1 MHPGSKT
8 QKPITWL
15 RWAARTVY
23 LFFSPSSNFHSSDD
37 KKMKMYSYSK
47 LWGKIGN
54 FPISCNQYF
63 IFMPLLLFTLCFYP
77 NWFCHNRITSYC
89 STASKYCASIKAS
102 RIFHV
107 KSTRV
112 QMIHSAIMLICY
124 LWTTRRS
131 LHRMSHR
138 SNREA
143 CGESSALPD
152 PHGLKGCF
160 SFEEDFFFFFNGLHA
175 SYFRYGSIEQ
185 KHHVYCM
192 VVSGFAYV
200 CTRTLVWPACLCVQ
214 RKWLTVKNVT
224 NSNFNCQWK
233 NSLCI
238 CGFCPD
244 EQRRRGLSMKA
255 YSLSQLKSV
264 LTYRHPFEVRLAAI
278 LERSAPVLNNGNWI
292 GGKNDLT
299 EPKVKF
305 SLCCSS
311 PPPWIWPHTI
321 FW

>member
-1 MHPGSKT
+1 MH
-8 QKPITWL
+8 
-15 RWAARTVY
+15 
-23 LFFSPSSNFHSSDD
+23 
-37 KKMKMYSYSK
+37 SYSK
-47 LWGKIGN
+47 LWGKIDN

-89 STASKYCASIKAS
+89 STPSKYCASIKAS

-160 SFEEDFFFFFNGLHA
+160 SFEEDFFSSSL
-175 SYFRYGSIEQ
+175 
-185 KHHVYCM
+185 M
-192 VVSGFAYV
+192 VFM
-200 CTRTLVWPACLCVQ
+200 Q
-214 RKWLTVKNVT
+214 
-224 NSNFNCQWK
+224 
-233 NSLCI
+233 
-238 CGFCPD
+238 
-244 EQRRRGLSMKA
+244 
-255 YSLSQLKSV
+255 
-264 LTYRHPFEVRLAAI
+264 AI
-278 LERSAPVLNNGNWI
+278 LDMVQLS
-292 GGKNDLT
+292 KNT
-299 EPKVKF
+299 MCIV
-305 SLCCSS
+305 
-311 PPPWIWPHTI
+311 W
-321 FW
+321 

>member
-1 MHPGSKT
+1 MH
-8 QKPITWL
+8 
-15 RWAARTVY
+15 
-23 LFFSPSSNFHSSDD
+23 
-37 KKMKMYSYSK
+37 SYSK
-47 LWGKIGN
+47 VWGKIDN

-89 STASKYCASIKAS
+89 SAPSKYCASIKAS

-160 SFEEDFFFFFNGLHA
+160 SFEEDFFFFFFNGLHA
-175 SYFRYGSIEQ
+175 SYFRYGSTEQ

-224 NSNFNCQWK
+224 NSNFNCRVKKQPLHLWVLSRRTEEK
-233 NSLCI
+233 GFKHESVFLITIKKCFNIPASLW
-238 CGFCPD
+238 
-244 EQRRRGLSMKA
+244 S
-255 YSLSQLKSV
+255 
-264 LTYRHPFEVRLAAI
+264 
-278 LERSAPVLNNGNWI
+278 
-292 GGKNDLT
+292 
-299 EPKVKF
+299 
-305 SLCCSS
+305 
-311 PPPWIWPHTI
+311 
-321 FW
+321 

>member
-1 MHPGSKT
+1 MH
-8 QKPITWL
+8 
-15 RWAARTVY
+15 
-23 LFFSPSSNFHSSDD
+23 
-37 KKMKMYSYSK
+37 SYSK
-47 LWGKIGN
+47 LLGKIDN

-89 STASKYCASIKAS
+89 STPSKYCASIKAS

-160 SFEEDFFFFFNGLHA
+160 SFEEDFFSSSLMVFMQAILDMVQLSKNTMCIVCIWVCICLYAHA
-175 SYFRYGSIEQ
+175 
-185 KHHVYCM
+185 
-192 VVSGFAYV
+192 
-200 CTRTLVWPACLCVQ
+200 CVA
-214 RKWLTVKNVT
+214 RM
-224 NSNFNCQWK
+224 
-233 NSLCI
+233 SLCAKEMADSEK
-238 CGFCPD
+238 CDQF
-244 EQRRRGLSMKA
+244 
-255 YSLSQLKSV
+255 
-264 LTYRHPFEVRLAAI
+264 
-278 LERSAPVLNNGNWI
+278 
-292 GGKNDLT
+292 
-299 EPKVKF
+299 
-305 SLCCSS
+305 
-311 PPPWIWPHTI
+311 
-321 FW
+321 